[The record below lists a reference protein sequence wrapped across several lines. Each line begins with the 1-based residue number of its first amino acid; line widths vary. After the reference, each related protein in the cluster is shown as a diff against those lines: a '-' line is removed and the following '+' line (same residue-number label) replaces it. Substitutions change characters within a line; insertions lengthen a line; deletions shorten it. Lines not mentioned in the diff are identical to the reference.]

1 MQPRYTLQ
9 SFIEE
14 YGGTEELPPRR
25 WLEQA
30 HTSTHPVDMAE
41 QAALLEADTAR
52 RKREKEEKKEQDR
65 KMINKS
71 RPHSAA
77 TIQKRTLA
85 AVAAAARRGGGR

>member
-1 MQPRYTLQ
+1 MQ

-52 RKREKEEKKEQDR
+52 RKREKEEKKEQIEIQRSERIR
-65 KMINKS
+65 KTVAA
-71 RPHSAA
+71 SA
-77 TIQKRTLA
+77 K
-85 AVAAAARRGGGR
+85 AAAARRSAR